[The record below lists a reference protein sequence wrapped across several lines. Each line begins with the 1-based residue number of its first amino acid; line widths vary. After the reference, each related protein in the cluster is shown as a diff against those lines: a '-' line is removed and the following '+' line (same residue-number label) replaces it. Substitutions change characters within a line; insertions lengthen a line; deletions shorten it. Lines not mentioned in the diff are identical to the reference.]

1 MPGRTYDLSP
11 HGFLYQ
17 RYPTPSSFVPIPAL
31 GLAQSGAWGCFDEFN
46 RIELPV
52 LSVAAQQIYIVL
64 SAKKDKK
71 KEFIFTDGDHVSL
84 NPEFGIFLT
93 MVSYTEAVHRR

>member
-1 MPGRTYDLSP
+1 M
-11 HGFLYQ
+11 
-17 RYPTPSSFVPIPAL
+17 
-31 GLAQSGAWGCFDEFN
+31 
-46 RIELPV
+46 

-93 MVSYTEAVHRR
+93 MVSIISLSDHTLGPRADLQLTSVEAQIYTKEGKMSSQEPSLIALRVLRQC